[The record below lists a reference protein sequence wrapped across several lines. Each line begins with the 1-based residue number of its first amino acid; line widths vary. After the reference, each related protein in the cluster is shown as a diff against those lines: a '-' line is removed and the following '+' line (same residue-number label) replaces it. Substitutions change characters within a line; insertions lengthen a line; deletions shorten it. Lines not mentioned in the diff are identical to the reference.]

1 MLDWYFVQ
9 HLPVNIAASL
19 IVISREGRIMQRT
32 SSLAIGALLSISLLA
47 PFAANAC
54 TRILSNDSKLG
65 VFASRTM
72 DWPEST
78 EPKLIVFPRGI
89 VRDGGLVG
97 TERQVPGLPAKWKS
111 QHGSVIVSAYGVGT
125 MDGMNEKGL
134 GGHARYLSATDFG
147 ARDPKM
153 PGVQSALMLQYVL
166 DNAAT
171 VGEAV
176 AMLEKVQVAMAEAR
190 GHKASLHLAL
200 EDTSGDS
207 AIIEWV
213 GGKKTVHRGR
223 QYKIMTNDPPFDQQ
237 LALLKAK
244 DFSKPTSDTPLPGN
258 VKATDRF
265 QRAAYYLQILP
276 EPKSEREAVAG
287 VMAIARN
294 ASVPFGAP
302 YAGFG
307 IYNTEYR
314 TAMNLTDRNY
324 YFELSNAP
332 SVVWLNLAK
341 LDFSPG
347 APVMMLDPNDVNL
360 AGDVTGKFQKIETAP
375 F

>member
-1 MLDWYFVQ
+1 MRRV
-9 HLPVNIAASL
+9 
-19 IVISREGRIMQRT
+19 
-32 SSLAIGALLSISLLA
+32 LALGIGTALVLAWSA
-47 PFAANAC
+47 PFVAEAC
-54 TRILSNDSKLG
+54 TRVLSNNSRLG
-65 VFASRTM
+65 VFVSRTM

-97 TERQVPGLPAKWKS
+97 TERQVPGVAATWTSK
-111 QHGSVIVSAYGVGT
+111 HGSVIVSAYGIGT

-134 GGHARYLSATDFG
+134 GGHALYLSATDFG
-147 ARDPKM
+147 ERDLKK
-153 PGVQSALMLQYVL
+153 PGVQSAMMLQYVL
-166 DNAAT
+166 DNAAS
-171 VGEAV
+171 VSEAV
-176 AMLEKVQVAMAEAR
+176 AQLESIQVAMGEAR

-200 EDTSGDS
+200 EDATGDS

-213 GGKKTVHRGR
+213 GGKKTVHQGR
-223 QYKIMTNDPPFDQQ
+223 QYRIMTNDPPFEQQ
-237 LALLKAK
+237 LELLKAK

-276 EPKSEREAVAG
+276 EPKSEREAISG

-294 ASVPFGAP
+294 TSVPFGAP

-314 TAMNLTDRNY
+314 TAMNLTAGNY

-332 SVVWLNLAK
+332 NVVFMSLSKFDL
-341 LDFSPG
+341 SIG
-347 APVMMLDPNDVNL
+347 APVQMLDPDDVSL
-360 AGDVTGKFQKIETAP
+360 AGDVTTKFQKLPKAP

>member
-1 MLDWYFVQ
+1 MIPTFPL
-9 HLPVNIAASL
+9 
-19 IVISREGRIMQRT
+19 G
-32 SSLAIGALLSISLLA
+32 IGAALLMAFTVPLA
-47 PFAANAC
+47 AEAC

-78 EPKLIVFPRGI
+78 EPKMMVFPRGLA
-89 VRDGGLVG
+89 RDGGLVG
-97 TERQVPGLPAKWKS
+97 SERQVPGVPATWVSK
-111 QHGSVIVSAYGVGT
+111 HGSVVVSAYGIGT
-125 MDGMNEKGL
+125 VDGMNEKGL
-134 GGHARYLSATDFG
+134 GGHALYLNATDFG
-147 ARDPKM
+147 QRDPKK
-153 PGVQSALMLQYVL
+153 PGVQSGLMLQYVL
-166 DNAAT
+166 DNAT
-171 VGEAV
+171 NVSEAITL
-176 AMLEKVQVAMAEAR
+176 LEGVQVAMAEAR

-200 EDTSGDS
+200 EDASGDS

-213 GGKKTVHRGR
+213 GGVKTVHHGR
-223 QYKIMTNDPPFDQQ
+223 QYRIMTNDPPFDQQ
-237 LALLKAK
+237 LALLREK

-265 QRAAYYLQILP
+265 QRAAYYLQIMP
-276 EPKSEREAVAG
+276 QPASEREAISG

-314 TAMNLTDRNY
+314 TAMNLTDGNY

-332 SVVWLNLAK
+332 NVIWMNLAK
-341 LDFSPG
+341 LDFDPG
-347 APVMMLDPNDVNL
+347 APVLMLDPNDLAL
-360 AGDVTGKFQKIETAP
+360 AGNVTGKFQTLLKAP